1 MAQTTNK
8 KMATA
13 PTVFSSMMISS
24 WIKYE
29 IIVHESFGLCRDSDH
44 A

>member
-13 PTVFSSMMISS
+13 PTVFSSMMTSS
-24 WIKYE
+24 WNNYG
-29 IIVHESFGLCRDSDH
+29 IIVHASFVV
-44 A
+44 AQ

>member
-13 PTVFSSMMISS
+13 PTVFSSMMHSS
-24 WIKYE
+24 WTNYG
-29 IIVHESFGLCRDSDH
+29 IIVHEGFVV
-44 A
+44 AQ